1 MPRGCATA
9 LFTLT
14 QCREK
19 TEESWL
25 MAARARGAGRA
36 SAYRDP
42 AMDPATTCDH
52 ACDVADVR
60 GATWRGPAPR
70 SLSNT
75 CKLLERR
82 CILSTRFDFTHRKT
96 RPTPT
101 VTDM

>member
-1 MPRGCATA
+1 MT
-9 LFTLT
+9 
-14 QCREK
+14 
-19 TEESWL
+19 
-25 MAARARGAGRA
+25 ARARGAGRA

-42 AMDPATTCDH
+42 ATTCD
-52 ACDVADVR
+52 VAR
-60 GATWRGPAPR
+60 GAGPPR

>member
-1 MPRGCATA
+1 MT
-9 LFTLT
+9 
-14 QCREK
+14 
-19 TEESWL
+19 
-25 MAARARGAGRA
+25 ARARGAGRA

-42 AMDPATTCDH
+42 AMDPATTCD
-52 ACDVADVR
+52 VADVR
-60 GATWRGPAPR
+60 RGAGPPR